1 MFGCLLI
8 HLSAYISIHPSA
20 YPLIHHPIKS
30 SIHPLIHHPIKPSL
44 HPSIYPLIHHLI
56 KPSIHPPI
64 YPFIH
69 HPIKGSIHH
78 ALTPLPAAARVWLPR
93 GRASESS
100 EEAIRQLLCIL
111 PSRTYPAGSRSRR
124 RPCPVGGKGS
134 LVFFFYV
141 VYCCCK
147 VTVWCFCCRCKSTV
161 WCIFVCVLCYFGCL
175 SIYVSV

>member
-30 SIHPLIHHPIKPSL
+30 SIHPLIHHPIKPTLHPSIYPLIHHPIKPSL

-69 HPIKGSIHH
+69 HPIKPSIHH

-100 EEAIRQLLCIL
+100 AEAIRQLLCIL

-134 LVFFFYV
+134 LVFFF
-141 VYCCCK
+141 
-147 VTVWCFCCRCKSTV
+147 
-161 WCIFVCVLCYFGCL
+161 LCGL
-175 SIYVSV
+175 LLL